1 MSVTNS
7 KEPPRILVI
16 DGNPEIHNYFRKI
29 FLSKNE
35 NQLWADSQRPALGES
50 ASECKAD
57 NRLVADLD
65 FASQGQDG
73 YQKVVE
79 AKVQNNPY
87 TLVFCDMQMPSGWSA
102 LETIG
107 KIFEAD
113 PDVQVVICSACS
125 DDTWVEI
132 CQRLGMSVRL
142 LILKKPFDNVLVMQ
156 IAVLLVEKRRLI
168 DSANL
173 KQEELEK
180 IVADRTRKLDI
191 AKAESE
197 RLLSAIDSLMLRV
210 DPAGVVCHWN
220 EFATETFALSSPEVI
235 GCSFLELPILW
246 ESGQDLTQLI
256 DCSKKSKSVRLEL
269 KFRDHLGNTKIIGLS
284 SYPIFN
290 GAECDG
296 VIILGADLTESRLR
310 EQQLQN
316 ALKLDSVGQLAAGVA
331 HEINT
336 PMQYIGDNLDYVKTK
351 FCKLVPYIE
360 SALEIID
367 VAENLGFEPVQ
378 IEAFQA
384 KTAKLKVR
392 RLFNQIPEAL
402 DDSIAGVGHVSRIV
416 SAMKELS
423 HPGLEEKSAVDVNRS
438 IETTLAISTNEWKY
452 VAEIETDLDPEIEL
466 IEGFPGELNQVF
478 LNLIVNAAH
487 AISDRT
493 DEGQAGKGKI
503 KLTSLKIDGGVRVE
517 IEDTGGGIPSHI
529 HDRIFDPFFTTKG
542 VGKGTRQGL
551 AIAHSVVVQ
560 KHRGMLSFNVVEGV
574 GTTFIIELPS
584 TTDEL
589 TPSLQAIAT

>member
-1 MSVTNS
+1 MSVTNVN
-7 KEPPRILVI
+7 EPPRILVI
-16 DGNPEIHNYFRKI
+16 DGNPEIHNEFRKI
-29 FLSKNE
+29 FFPKNE
-35 NQLWADSQRPALGES
+35 NQQRADSGLTALGES
-50 ASECKAD
+50 AANWEVDAG
-57 NRLVADLD
+57 LVAELD
-65 FASQGQDG
+65 FALQGEDG
-73 YQKVVE
+73 YQKVVD
-79 AKVQNNPY
+79 AKVQNNLY
-87 TLVFCDMQMPSGWSA
+87 TLVFCDMRMPSGWSA
-102 LETIG
+102 SETIG
-107 KIFEAD
+107 KIFKAD
-113 PDVQVVICSACS
+113 PDVQIVLCSAHS

-132 CQRLGMSVRL
+132 HQRLGMSGRL
-142 LILKKPFDNVLVMQ
+142 LILKKPFDNALVMQ
-156 IAVLLVEKRRLI
+156 IAVSLVEKRRLI

-173 KQEELEK
+173 KQEELER
-180 IVADRTRKLDI
+180 IVEERTRKLDI

-210 DPAGVVCHWN
+210 DAGGVVRHWN
-220 EFATETFALSSPEVI
+220 EFASETFALSSPEVI

-246 ESGQDLTQLI
+246 EAGEDLTQLL
-256 DCSKKSKSVRLEL
+256 DCSKRSASIRLEH
-269 KFRDHLGNTKIIGLS
+269 KFRDHLGNTKIIGFS

-290 GAECDG
+290 GAEFDG

-351 FCKLVPYIE
+351 FCKLIAYIE
-360 SALEIID
+360 SAVELIE
-367 VAENLGFEPVQ
+367 AAGNSGFEPVRV
-378 IEAFQA
+378 EAFQA
-384 KTAKLKVR
+384 RTEKLKVR
-392 RLFNQIPEAL
+392 NLFEQIPEAL

-416 SAMKELS
+416 GAMKELS
-423 HPGLEEKSAVDVNRS
+423 HPGSEEKSAVDVNRS

-503 KLTSLKIDGGVRVE
+503 KLTSLKIEGGVRVE

-542 VGKGTRQGL
+542 VGKGTGQGL

-560 KHRGMLSFNVVEGV
+560 KHCGMLSFNVVEGV
-574 GTTFIIELPS
+574 GTTFIIELPA
-584 TTDEL
+584 TADEL
-589 TPSLQAIAT
+589 APAL